1 MGTWTA
7 EEQREHR
14 KLWVEALRSGKY
26 RQTDAALRRGDGFC
40 CLGVACD
47 ISGLGEWSDTD
58 VDGKVI
64 YRVGEEPA
72 PNYLPKAVVS
82 WLGVAGYNPRVK
94 VDGGTE
100 VLAMMNDNGSSFT
113 EIADIIESE
122 PEGLLATAEASS

>member
-7 EEQREHR
+7 EEQRGHR

-26 RQTDAALRRGDGFC
+26 EQARSVLRADNTSFC

-47 ISGLGEWSDTD
+47 ISGLGEWI
-58 VDGKVI
+58 GFH
-64 YRVGEEPA
+64 
-72 PNYLPKAVVS
+72 YLREDKLLPDQVQL
-82 WLGVAGYNPRVK
+82 WLGLNGALGGFL
-94 VDGGTE
+94 DGGSKKYLTDY
-100 VLAMMNDNGSSFT
+100 NDGGMPFA